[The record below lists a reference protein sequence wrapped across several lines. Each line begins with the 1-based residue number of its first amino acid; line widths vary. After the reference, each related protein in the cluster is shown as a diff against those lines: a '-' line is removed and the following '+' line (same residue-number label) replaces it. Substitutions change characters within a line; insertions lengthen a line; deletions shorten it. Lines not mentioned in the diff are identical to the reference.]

1 MEITE
6 DQKQSIATL
15 ARKHGLSLVV
25 LFGSQA
31 TGKTHKE
38 SDVDI
43 GVIAGEHFDYREA
56 YAVEGELAPILK
68 RRDAEVV
75 NLRRVSPLLLMR
87 AVQKGKVLHEEHPG
101 TLVRLKV
108 AALRRYVETAP
119 LRRMEAPRLEHFL
132 KKHGR

>member
-6 DQKQSIATL
+6 DQKRSIATL

-68 RRDAEVV
+68 RRDAEGV
-75 NLRRVSPLLLMR
+75 NLRRVSPLLFLR
-87 AVQKGKVLHEEHPG
+87 ALQKRKVLH
-101 TLVRLKV
+101 
-108 AALRRYVETAP
+108 
-119 LRRMEAPRLEHFL
+119 
-132 KKHGR
+132 